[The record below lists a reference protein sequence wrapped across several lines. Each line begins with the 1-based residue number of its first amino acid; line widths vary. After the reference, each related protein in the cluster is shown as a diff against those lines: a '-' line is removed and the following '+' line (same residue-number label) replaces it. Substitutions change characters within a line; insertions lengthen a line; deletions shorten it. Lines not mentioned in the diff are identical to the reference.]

1 MAYTSPIIPSA
12 ANIYNNQQPYP
23 YPAQAA
29 PAGMYYQPPY
39 QQQVPSFQITKV
51 NGENGAKAFQMPPN
65 SSIILLDES
74 NPKVYIKETDG
85 ASYPKLSVYKLV
97 PDDDLIR
104 TEAEIKDENDKS
116 KEQIKKLEERIAVL
130 ERFVTNSK
138 AIAAK
143 NEAKAK
149 EKESKSK

>member
-1 MAYTSPIIPSA
+1 MAYTSPIIP
-12 ANIYNNQQPYP
+12 NGGVYNQQTYP

-29 PAGMYYQPPY
+29 PVNMYYQPPY
-39 QQQVPSFQITKV
+39 QQSFQITKV

-74 NPKVYIKETDG
+74 SPKVYIKETDG

-97 PDDDLIR
+97 PD
-104 TEAEIKDENDKS
+104 TNEKKKEEEKVSEN
-116 KEQIKKLEERIAVL
+116 QIKKLEERIAVL

>member
-1 MAYTSPIIPSA
+1 MAYNSPIIPSA
-12 ANIYNNQQPYP
+12 NVYNQGTYP

-39 QQQVPSFQITKV
+39 QQSFQITKV

-97 PDDDLIR
+97 PDTD
-104 TEAEIKDENDKS
+104 AEIKDENDKS
-116 KEQIKKLEERIAVL
+116 KDQIKKLEERIAVL

-138 AIAAK
+138 AIQAK

-149 EKESKSK
+149 EKETKSK

>member
-1 MAYTSPIIPSA
+1 MAYASPIIPSA
-12 ANIYNNQQPYP
+12 NNLYNNQQPYP
-23 YPAQAA
+23 YPAQTA
-29 PAGMYYQPPY
+29 PVNMYYQPPY
-39 QQQVPSFQITKV
+39 QQPFQITKV

-74 NPKVYIKETDG
+74 CPKVYIKETDG

-104 TEAEIKDENDKS
+104 TDAEIKAEDDKS

-149 EKESKSK
+149 EKETKSK

>member
-39 QQQVPSFQITKV
+39 QQSFQITKV

-85 ASYPKLSVYKLV
+85 ASYPKLSVSKLV
-97 PDDDLIR
+97 PDTD
-104 TEAEIKDENDKS
+104 AEIKDENDKL
-116 KEQIKKLEERIAVL
+116 KDQIKKLEERIAVL
-130 ERFVTNSK
+130 ERFV
-138 AIAAK
+138 
-143 NEAKAK
+143 
-149 EKESKSK
+149 

>member
-1 MAYTSPIIPSA
+1 MAYNSPIIPNG
-12 ANIYNNQQPYP
+12 ANIHNNQQPYP
-23 YPAQAA
+23 YPAQAV
-29 PAGMYYQPPY
+29 PANMYYQPPY
-39 QQQVPSFQITKV
+39 QQSFQITKV

-97 PDDDLIR
+97 PDTD
-104 TEAEIKDENDKS
+104 TEIKEENDKS
-116 KEQIKKLEERIAVL
+116 KDQIKKLEERIAVL

-143 NEAKAK
+143 NEAKQK